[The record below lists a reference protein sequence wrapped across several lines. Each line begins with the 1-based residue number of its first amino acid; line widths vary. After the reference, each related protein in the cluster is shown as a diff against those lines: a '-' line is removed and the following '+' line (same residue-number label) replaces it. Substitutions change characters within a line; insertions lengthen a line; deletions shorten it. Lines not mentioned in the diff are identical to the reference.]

1 MLKMKYITFRTK
13 FKSNYNFNL
22 IISQF
27 SEFLNIHCKNK
38 SNGIIIDKIDYINDK
53 VKDFFNSKF
62 DLILC
67 EYINKNE
74 KGIFDII
81 LTKSIEGIILEKQ
94 IILKFISNLFN
105 KKLNIKRIYC
115 TDFITNDLFYNDN
128 DTIII
133 IQDQEN
139 ALLFDFAIIT
149 SINKKLIL
157 KIYQVGLNKD
167 KNE

>member
-1 MLKMKYITFRTK
+1 MLKMKYITFRIK

-81 LTKSIEGIILEKQ
+81 LTKKIEGILLEKQ
-94 IILKFISNLFN
+94 IILKLISNLFN
-105 KKLNIKRIYC
+105 KKLNIKRIY
-115 TDFITNDLFYNDN
+115 TDFKTNDLFFNDN
-128 DTIII
+128 DNIII

-139 ALLFDFAIIT
+139 APLFDFAIIT

>member
-1 MLKMKYITFRTK
+1 MNILTK
-13 FKSNYNFNL
+13 
-22 IISQF
+22 
-27 SEFLNIHCKNK
+27 
-38 SNGIIIDKIDYINDK
+38 
-53 VKDFFNSKF
+53 
-62 DLILC
+62 
-67 EYINKNE
+67 E

-81 LTKSIEGIILEKQ
+81 LTKKIEGILLEKQ
-94 IILKFISNLFN
+94 IILKLISNLFN
-105 KKLNIKRIYC
+105 LKLNIQRIYC

-139 ALLFDFAIIT
+139 APLFDFAIIT

>member
-1 MLKMKYITFRTK
+1 MNILTK
-13 FKSNYNFNL
+13 
-22 IISQF
+22 
-27 SEFLNIHCKNK
+27 
-38 SNGIIIDKIDYINDK
+38 
-53 VKDFFNSKF
+53 
-62 DLILC
+62 
-67 EYINKNE
+67 E

-81 LTKSIEGIILEKQ
+81 LTKKIEGILLEKQ
-94 IILKFISNLFN
+94 IILKLISNLFN

-115 TDFITNDLFYNDN
+115 TDFKTNDLFYNGN

-139 ALLFDFAIIT
+139 APLFDFAIIT

>member
-1 MLKMKYITFRTK
+1 MNILTK
-13 FKSNYNFNL
+13 
-22 IISQF
+22 
-27 SEFLNIHCKNK
+27 
-38 SNGIIIDKIDYINDK
+38 
-53 VKDFFNSKF
+53 
-62 DLILC
+62 
-67 EYINKNE
+67 E

-81 LTKSIEGIILEKQ
+81 LTKKIEGILLEKQ
-94 IILKFISNLFN
+94 IILKLISNLFN

-115 TDFITNDLFYNDN
+115 TDFKTNDLFFNDN
-128 DTIII
+128 DNIII

-139 ALLFDFAIIT
+139 APLFDFAIIT